1 VICAYFK
8 LCNLYKEQVMKKT
21 YHLPLLSYK
30 EQVMYY
36 YILLEEIE
44 KQKWCFAFI
53 NPLSEVEEFVSMQ

>member
-1 VICAYFK
+1 
-8 LCNLYKEQVMKKT
+8 MKKT

-53 NPLSEVEEFVSMQ
+53 NPLTEVEEFISMQ